1 MIKLSASLICA
12 DPINLIDDINA
23 LENGNIDQIHFDVMD
38 GIFVPRFGLY
48 PEILQELKKVSK
60 KPVDVHLMIDDPE
73 KYVDIYASSGADYIV
88 FHEEATKHSG
98 RIIHKI
104 KSLGIKAG
112 MALNPGT
119 PIHTITDLI
128 QDIDILCL
136 MAIDPGILGG
146 KFYNNIYTK
155 ICEAKNKNPNLEIQ
169 IDGGVKPET
178 IPLMINA
185 GANNLVCGT
194 GTIFRKHEDTIEN
207 KIKYIKSILNNI

>member
-1 MIKLSASLICA
+1 MTKLSASLICA
-12 DPINLIDDINA
+12 DPINLKDDIYC

-48 PEILQELKKVSK
+48 PEILQELKKISK

-73 KYVDIYASSGADYIV
+73 KHIDVYAKSGADYIV
-88 FHEEATKHSG
+88 FHQEATKHSS
-98 RIIHKI
+98 RVVHKI
-104 KSLGIKAG
+104 KELGLKAG
-112 MALNPGT
+112 IALNPST
-119 PIHTITDLI
+119 PIHFILDII

-146 KFYNNIYTK
+146 KFYNNIYNK
-155 ICEAKNKNPNLEIQ
+155 ISEAKKHNPNLEIQ

-178 IPLMINA
+178 IPLMVKA

-207 KIKYIKSILNNI
+207 KIKYIKTILTNI